1 MRTIGRR
8 YHGPQY
14 NHTDLCDY
22 CGIPWH
28 RTDLFLDADGWL
40 RCPNCK
46 DGLAYIEMSEQAAA
60 AVGEIEP
67 LRGKT
72 REMP

>member
-1 MRTIGRR
+1 MPTIGRH
-8 YHGPQY
+8 YQGPQY
-14 NHTDLCDY
+14 NHTDFCDI
-22 CGIPWH
+22 CGCPWH

-40 RCPNCK
+40 RCPNDR
-46 DGLAYIEMSEQAAA
+46 DGLSYVEMADISAQ